1 MSSEKKR
8 SVVDVVGYCGLKPSE
23 ISLDYVRTKKQFQ
36 LHTLITE
43 QRHKKT
49 FTLSQLAQNDV
60 SKALSAILSVDEDI
74 TDKLIQIADDPKL
87 TDAVMA
93 MKKAMKSG
101 RKIYYY
107 G

>member
-1 MSSEKKR
+1 MASGKKT
-8 SVVDVVGYCGLKPSE
+8 SADVLGFCGLQPSD
-23 ISLDYVRTKKQFQ
+23 ISLDYVQTKQQFQ

-60 SKALSAILSVDEDI
+60 PKALGAILSVDEDV
-74 TDKLIQIADDPKL
+74 TEKLTQIADDPKL
-87 TDAVMA
+87 SEAVQA
-93 MKKAMKSG
+93 MKRAMKSG